1 MSLTQKQPSP
11 PGVRIAGKP
20 YQVCLVAER
29 LYERLVALGHSGE
42 LRLEWT
48 TGINPGEYYQ
58 EESNTEVE
66 SNTEAESGVEAGSAQ
81 DVVCLNPH
89 FIVLARL
96 GLFPLPWPAAL
107 CPLPLYRKRLLQTL
121 AHELRHA
128 QQTAGLTHVSDKAP
142 WLSYMVLRNLG
153 RVYIVLAL
161 LGALAIQQ
169 LLGREQLAPALWI
182 GGSLIGLALVYI
194 VLAYLNYHLD
204 PMEVDARNYERKN
217 WQEWED
223 CLQLNPLSHQ

>member
-1 MSLTQKQPSP
+1 MSFTQDQKPAP
-11 PGVRIAGKP
+11 TVRIAGKP
-20 YQVCLVAER
+20 YQVALVAER
-29 LYERLVALGHSGE
+29 LHERLVALGHSSE

-58 EESNTEVE
+58 EESG
-66 SNTEAESGVEAGSAQ
+66 A

-89 FIVLARL
+89 FIVLARM

-107 CPLPLYRKRLLQTL
+107 CPVPLYKKRLLQTL

-128 QQTAGLTHVSDKAP
+128 QQTAGLTQVSDKP
-142 WLSYMVLRNLG
+142 PLLSYMVLRNLG
-153 RVYIVLAL
+153 RVYIALAL

-169 LLGREQLAPALWI
+169 FIGREQLAPALWI
-182 GGSLIGLALVYI
+182 GGGLIVLALIYI

-204 PMEVDARNYERKN
+204 PMEVDARNYERRN

-223 CLQLNPLSHQ
+223 CLQLNPLPSQ

>member
-1 MSLTQKQPSP
+1 MSFTQKQPSP
-11 PGVRIAGKP
+11 PSVRIAGKP
-20 YQVCLVAER
+20 YQVCLMAEH

-48 TGINPGEYYQ
+48 TGINPGEYFQ
-58 EESNTEVE
+58 EESNMEE
-66 SNTEAESGVEAGSAQ
+66 GNAQ

-96 GLFPLPWPAAL
+96 GLFPVPWPAAL
-107 CPLPLYRKRLLQTL
+107 CPVPLYRKRLLQTL

-128 QQTAGLTHVSDKAP
+128 QQTAGLTQVSDKAP

-182 GGSLIGLALVYI
+182 GGILIGLALVYI

-204 PMEVDARNYERKN
+204 PMEVDARHYERKN

-223 CLQLNPLSHQ
+223 CLQLNPLPRQ

>member
-1 MSLTQKQPSP
+1 MQTTKEGVSVRVGGSLCT
-11 PGVRIAGKP
+11 
-20 YQVCLVAER
+20 LTLNTER
-29 LYERLVALGHSGE
+29 LHERLVALGHSGE

-48 TGINPGEYYQ
+48 TGINPGEYFQ
-58 EESNTEVE
+58 EESNTQ
-66 SNTEAESGVEAGSAQ
+66 AESGVEGGNAQ

-107 CPLPLYRKRLLQTL
+107 CPVPLYRKRLLQTL

-128 QQTAGLTHVSDKAP
+128 QQTAGLTQVSDKAP

-169 LLGREQLAPALWI
+169 LLGREQLTPALWI

-204 PMEVDARNYERKN
+204 PMEVDARHYERKN

-223 CLQLNPLSHQ
+223 CLQLNPLP

>member
-1 MSLTQKQPSP
+1 
-11 PGVRIAGKP
+11 
-20 YQVCLVAER
+20 
-29 LYERLVALGHSGE
+29 
-42 LRLEWT
+42 LEWT

-58 EESNTEVE
+58 EESNTQ
-66 SNTEAESGVEAGSAQ
+66 AESGVEAGSAQ

-223 CLQLNPLSHQ
+223 CLQLNPLPHQ